1 MIFLSPTPRLIS
13 TRRFRALSWYFRSGT
28 SHWCHLKLSRQ
39 NARFNIVVVVR
50 MVGACFNIPILD
62 GEDDPRYY
70 FIVVN
75 IRGKVF
81 SLRIASIP
89 QDVSRGAAG
98 RPSPYHTLRHPCCP
112 IYPRHPYLPKG
123 AKGTGTD
130 AQP

>member
-1 MIFLSPTPRLIS
+1 
-13 TRRFRALSWYFRSGT
+13 
-28 SHWCHLKLSRQ
+28 
-39 NARFNIVVVVR
+39 

-98 RPSPYHTLRHPCCP
+98 RPSPYHTLR
-112 IYPRHPYLPKG
+112 YPWLPDLPSPPYLPKG
-123 AKGTGTD
+123 SEGGEPST
-130 AQP
+130 